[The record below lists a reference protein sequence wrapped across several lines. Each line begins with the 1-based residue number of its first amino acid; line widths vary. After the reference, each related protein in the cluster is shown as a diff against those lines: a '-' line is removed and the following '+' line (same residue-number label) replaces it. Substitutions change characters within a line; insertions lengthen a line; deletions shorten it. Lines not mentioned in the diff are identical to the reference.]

1 MCCVPPRA
9 LPCSFPPRLQGRYRE
24 ATEGDQ
30 ADAKNYWMHAM
41 NAPLFERTSPKEAQI
56 DRISDDSIARLVHG
70 FYAKVRADAQL
81 APIFANAI
89 ADDQW
94 EPHLAKMRDFWSSV
108 MLTTGRY
115 KGNPVAVHMAVAGLE
130 PHLFSRWL
138 ELFGETCGGL
148 FEPEIADAFRT
159 KAVRIADSLKL
170 ALYYRPTKR
179 TIIPGEREHP
189 LALGM
194 GTDG

>member
-1 MCCVPPRA
+1 MSTVGPVSENVSPPN
-9 LPCSFPPRLQGRYRE
+9 G
-24 ATEGDQ
+24 
-30 ADAKNYWMHAM
+30 AK
-41 NAPLFERTSPKEAQI
+41 LDT
-56 DRISDDSIARLVHG
+56 ISETAIARLVDG

-115 KGNPVAVHMAVAGLE
+115 KGNPVAVHMAVAGME
-130 PHLFSRWL
+130 PHLFGRWL
-138 ELFGETCGGL
+138 ELFGEACDEL
-148 FEPEIADAFRT
+148 FEPDIADAFRA

-170 ALYYRPTKR
+170 ALYYRPVR
-179 TIIPGEREHP
+179 ASSRP
-189 LALGM
+189 
-194 GTDG
+194 